1 MPEIEPYTPIVTPV
15 AKSVRT
21 FASMY
26 GKHTSK
32 YGGTVFGCD
41 SNPHSVPIL

>member
-1 MPEIEPYTPIVTPV
+1 MPEIEPDSPIVTPV
-15 AKSVRT
+15 AKSIRT

-26 GKHTSK
+26 GKHTWK
-32 YGGTVFGCD
+32 YGGTVSGCD